1 MKSVCVVAVYTIC
14 ILMLSSCLDQCIAV
28 TVTVLHSV
36 IKKVLRSFSS
46 INAISISLLLHA
58 FNESAENIYLFIL
71 FCNKRNKKM
80 FSALSLN
87 AWSNKLILIAFI
99 ELKLLSTFFI
109 ILCKTVTVTAMH

>member
-1 MKSVCVVAVYTIC
+1 
-14 ILMLSSCLDQCIAV
+14 
-28 TVTVLHSV
+28 
-36 IKKVLRSFSS
+36 
-46 INAISISLLLHA
+46 
-58 FNESAENIYLFIL
+58 
-71 FCNKRNKKM
+71 M